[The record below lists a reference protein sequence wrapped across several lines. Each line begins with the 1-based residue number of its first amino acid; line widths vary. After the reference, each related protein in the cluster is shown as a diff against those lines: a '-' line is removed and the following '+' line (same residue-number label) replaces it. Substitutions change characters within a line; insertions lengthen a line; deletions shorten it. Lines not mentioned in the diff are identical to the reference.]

1 MKRPTRS
8 RKRTI
13 ISYAQQCKGLATR
26 IQKRAQRLTGGKPWI
41 SLKNKKA
48 LNTYYFME
56 GVAKALLDIAELGDN
71 STFLKASG
79 YGPQLTDYETW
90 ISCVKSIIAI
100 ARDVLANKPAS
111 AYKRVEKLLNTL
123 ESVEG
128 RLIPK
133 VGTAGG
139 FRPLGMPNHIGK
151 LIEAIVQPLLNHLA
165 KQMEGGYGF
174 AYGDSPEI
182 AFQKAVHIAERPGGA
197 RERGCYAVM
206 FDQSNAFNQA
216 SVEAKEGVMSHVGCT
231 NPTLRAILERVAF
244 STEYKYLG
252 ESNVLIHDVKV
263 GEVAR
268 VSPKG
273 MSFQKKPGKW
283 VSLEN
288 ELGTAQGMRTSPL
301 IFRIAQ
307 ALVIDRVQKRLV
319 EMGLPQIEHSFYA
332 DDAILFIEPNC
343 VEQTMQVIKEEYG
356 KSGFIVNEDKSE
368 AVKLTPTSGG
378 YYMLGYD
385 VQNRGGAITAGP
397 HKDHILG
404 RMGKNKDGYKWF
416 RQRVERYKVTN
427 PVTKKEEDESP
438 EAYWRR
444 FAREGRWCDLEAK
457 FKLWQIDNLRVD
469 IKNGEIQRG
478 YIQQGG
484 EPVPK
489 LGYLNHPELGE
500 VQRSEA
506 NEYIEYH
513 GYSKDEFTQAYHV
526 DHSNRLQPLLDI
538 WNEWPHIRGE
548 YWDKEEKRTK
558 EWGTTMMW
566 LPEGKEKGQEVPV
579 CWGYN
584 LPVKLGSLLYYMRIG
599 ATKVDLEFVR
609 DNFRGTDPK
618 LGEGATVQELLDN
631 PTMKMT
637 LSEYRDYQNPESKD
651 GRLLRTLVEGRKQTP
666 LIKAPRLLFKKD
678 GVLHVVIGGKETK
691 EMTDYISQKWGE
703 VEWYKTVKSNG
714 NLKLVKGIPGYLS
727 RQTG

>member
-216 SVEAKEGVMSHVGCT
+216 SV
-231 NPTLRAILERVAF
+231 R
-244 STEYKYLG
+244 
-252 ESNVLIHDVKV
+252 
-263 GEVAR
+263 
-268 VSPKG
+268 
-273 MSFQKKPGKW
+273 QKK
-283 VSLEN
+283 E
-288 ELGTAQGMRTSPL
+288 
-301 IFRIAQ
+301 
-307 ALVIDRVQKRLV
+307 
-319 EMGLPQIEHSFYA
+319 
-332 DDAILFIEPNC
+332 
-343 VEQTMQVIKEEYG
+343 
-356 KSGFIVNEDKSE
+356 
-368 AVKLTPTSGG
+368 
-378 YYMLGYD
+378 
-385 VQNRGGAITAGP
+385 
-397 HKDHILG
+397 
-404 RMGKNKDGYKWF
+404 
-416 RQRVERYKVTN
+416 
-427 PVTKKEEDESP
+427 
-438 EAYWRR
+438 
-444 FAREGRWCDLEAK
+444 
-457 FKLWQIDNLRVD
+457 
-469 IKNGEIQRG
+469 
-478 YIQQGG
+478 
-484 EPVPK
+484 
-489 LGYLNHPELGE
+489 
-500 VQRSEA
+500 
-506 NEYIEYH
+506 
-513 GYSKDEFTQAYHV
+513 
-526 DHSNRLQPLLDI
+526 
-538 WNEWPHIRGE
+538 
-548 YWDKEEKRTK
+548 
-558 EWGTTMMW
+558 
-566 LPEGKEKGQEVPV
+566 
-579 CWGYN
+579 
-584 LPVKLGSLLYYMRIG
+584 
-599 ATKVDLEFVR
+599 
-609 DNFRGTDPK
+609 
-618 LGEGATVQELLDN
+618 
-631 PTMKMT
+631 
-637 LSEYRDYQNPESKD
+637 
-651 GRLLRTLVEGRKQTP
+651 
-666 LIKAPRLLFKKD
+666 
-678 GVLHVVIGGKETK
+678 
-691 EMTDYISQKWGE
+691 
-703 VEWYKTVKSNG
+703 
-714 NLKLVKGIPGYLS
+714 
-727 RQTG
+727 

>member
-1 MKRPTRS
+1 MKRPTRP

-13 ISYAQQCKGLATR
+13 ISYAQQCKGLAIR
-26 IQKRAQRLTGGKPWI
+26 IQKRAARLTGDKPWV

-56 GVAKALLDIAELGDN
+56 GVAKALLDMAELGDN

-90 ISCVKSIIAI
+90 ISCAKSIIAV

-111 AYKRVEKLLNTL
+111 AHKRVEKLLGTL

-165 KQMEGGYGF
+165 KQMDGGYGF
-174 AYGDSPEI
+174 AYGDSAEV

-216 SVEAKEGVMSHVGCT
+216 SVEAKEGVTTHIGCT
-231 NPTLRAILERVAF
+231 NPTLRAIINRVAF

-252 ESNVLIHDVKV
+252 ESSVIIHDVRV

-268 VSPKG
+268 VTPKG
-273 MSFQKKPGKW
+273 MAFQKKPGKW

-307 ALVIDRVQKRLV
+307 ALVIDRIQGKLI
-319 EMGLPQIEHSFYA
+319 ELGLPQIEYSFYA
-332 DDAILFIEPNC
+332 DDAILFIEAPC
-343 VEQTMQVIKEEYG
+343 LEQSMQIVEEEYG
-356 KSGFIVNEDKSE
+356 KSGFIVNKDKSE
-368 AVKLTPTSGG
+368 TVPLTPTSGG
-378 YYMLGYD
+378 YYMVGYD
-385 VQNRGGAITAGP
+385 VQNRGGAITVGP
-397 HKDHILG
+397 HKETILG
-404 RMGKNKDGYKWF
+404 RMGKNKDGY
-416 RQRVERYKVTN
+416 RYFGANRSEKRDAN
-427 PVTKKEEDESP
+427 QGL
-438 EAYWRR
+438 EAYWRNH
-444 FAREGRWCDLEAK
+444 AKEGKWCDLEAK
-457 FKLWQIDNLRVD
+457 VKLWLIDNLRVEVKD
-469 IKNGEIQRG
+469 GEIQRG
-478 YIQQGG
+478 YIKTGG
-484 EPVPK
+484 EPIPK

-506 NEYIEYH
+506 SEYIEYH
-513 GYSKDEFTQAYHV
+513 GYSKEEFTQAYHE
-526 DHSNRLQPLLDI
+526 DRSNRLQPLLDI
-538 WNEWPHIRGE
+538 WAEWPHIKGKA
-548 YWDKEEKRTK
+548 WDKREGRTK
-558 EWGTTMMW
+558 EWGTATLW
-566 LPEGKEKGQEVPV
+566 AIDGKEKPV

-584 LPVKLGSLLYYMRIG
+584 LPKVLGSVIYYMRIG
-599 ATKVDLEFVR
+599 ATKGDLEFMR
-609 DNFRGTDPK
+609 DNFRGTDPM
-618 LGEGATVQELLDN
+618 LEEGTAEDLLN
-631 PTMKMT
+631 HPAMKMN
-637 LSEYRDYQNPESKD
+637 LKEYRDYQNPESKD
-651 GRLLRTLVEGRKQTP
+651 GRLLRTLVEGQKQAP

-678 GVLHVVIGGKETK
+678 GTLHVVIGGKDTK
-691 EMTDYISQKWGE
+691 EMTDYIALKWGE

-714 NLKLVKGIPGYLS
+714 NLQLVKGIPGYLS

>member
-1 MKRPTRS
+1 MKRPIRS

-13 ISYAQQCKGLATR
+13 ISYAQNCKGLAIS
-26 IQKRAQRLTGGKPWI
+26 IQKRSARLTGNKPWV
-41 SLKNKKA
+41 SRNNKKV

-56 GVAKALLDIAELGDN
+56 GVAKALLDMAELGEN

-79 YGPQLTDYETW
+79 YGPQMTVYEIW
-90 ISCVKSIIAI
+90 ISCAKSIIAVG
-100 ARDVLANKPAS
+100 RDVLANKPAS
-111 AYKRVEKLLNTL
+111 AHKRIEKLLVSL

-151 LIEAIVQPLLNHLA
+151 LIEAIVQPFLNHLA
-165 KQMEGGYGF
+165 KQLDGGYGF
-174 AYGDSPEI
+174 AYGDSAEV
-182 AFQKAVHIAERPGGA
+182 AFQKAVQIAERPGGA

-216 SVEAKEGVMSHVGCT
+216 SVEAKEDVMTHIGCV
-231 NPTLRAILERVAF
+231 NPTLRAIINRVAF

-252 ESNVLIHDVKV
+252 ESNVLIHDVRV

-273 MSFQKKPGKW
+273 MAFQKKPGKW

-307 ALVIDRVQKRLV
+307 ALVIERIQKKLIDS
-319 EMGLPQIEHSFYA
+319 GLPPIEYSFYA
-332 DDAILFIEPNC
+332 DDAILFIDPSC
-343 VEQTMQVIKEEYG
+343 LEQSMQVIEEEYG
-356 KSGFIVNEDKSE
+356 KSGFIVNKDKSE
-368 AVKLTPTSGG
+368 TVPLTPTSGG
-378 YYMLGYD
+378 YYMVGYD
-385 VQNRGGAITAGP
+385 VQNRGGAITVGP
-397 HKDHILG
+397 HKETILG
-404 RMGKNKDGYKWF
+404 RMGKNKDGYRYFGDK
-416 RQRVERYKVTN
+416 RSERRDAN
-427 PVTKKEEDESP
+427 QGL
-438 EAYWRR
+438 EAYWRNH
-444 FAREGRWCDLEAK
+444 AKEGKWCDLEAK
-457 FKLWQIDNLRVD
+457 VKLWLIDNLRVE
-469 IKNGEIQRG
+469 IKDGEIQRG
-478 YIQQGG
+478 YIKNGG
-484 EPVPK
+484 EPIPK
-489 LGYLNHPELGE
+489 LGYLKHPYLGE

-506 NEYIEYH
+506 NEYIVFY
-513 GYSKDEFTQAYHV
+513 GYPKDEFTQAYHE

-538 WNEWPHIRGE
+538 WAEWPHIKGE
-548 YWDKEEKRTK
+548 AWDKKEGRTK
-558 EWGTTMMW
+558 EWGTAMMW
-566 LPEGKEKGQEVPV
+566 PFDGKERPV

-584 LPVKLGSLLYYMRIG
+584 LPKMLGSIIYYMRIG
-599 ATKVDLEFVR
+599 ASKEDLEFMR
-609 DNFRGTDPK
+609 DNFRGTDPM

-631 PTMKMT
+631 PTMKMN
-637 LSEYRDYQNPESKD
+637 LKEYRDFQCPESKD
-651 GRLLRTLVEGRKQTP
+651 GRLLRTLVEGQKQIP

-678 GVLHVVIGGKETK
+678 GYLHVVIGGKDTQ
-691 EMTDYISQKWGE
+691 EMTDYIASKWGE